1 MLHLRTLGELRL
13 TGPDGD
19 LLPGRRKELVLLAY
33 LAQRAPRAVRR
44 AELVDLLWGEREE
57 ERARHSLRQA
67 LLMLRRTVG
76 EGLMI
81 GPQAVTLASDV
92 VELDLVSFDAAV
104 TGNRL
109 RQAVELWG
117 GDFLFAAE
125 DVGDDAYRVWLEGER
140 ERARRRLRDA
150 LERLVAEAAG
160 DRSTAIIWAE
170 RWTELLPL
178 DEQACYRLVE
188 ALYVG
193 GRTGTAQARHQ
204 EYVARLRRELGVE
217 PSPALV
223 RLGERVAAAEVQEL
237 ERVGTATLV
246 TPVPV
251 PLRRRRTRP
260 RLLAGS
266 AIVAA
271 LLIGIAVLQR
281 TTTPRALPT
290 VAVGLIAG
298 PGGVDSLDM
307 ALSIGGLLAVNLARV
322 PGLPTVSGARIHEL
336 VGQLGSVA
344 GRSASLAGAAR
355 HAGADEVLEGT
366 LQREPGGR
374 LRLALRRVDLRT
386 GAVPGEFTVVA
397 ADAFALVDS
406 ATARFARGLGLR
418 APALRVADV
427 TTSSIT
433 GYGFYEQGLRSFSA
447 GDYGRALPLFE
458 AALALDSGFA
468 MAAFLARN
476 AAVAL
481 GRPVPGPS
489 IERLDS
495 LAARGSDRERL
506 LIRATVAN
514 ALNDPSVAALA
525 ESLTIRYP
533 AEPEGHLL
541 LATTRISDGDFLDA
555 LPLLRRVL
563 AMDSLGLRSGRARCL
578 GCEAFVQTATVYTLV
593 DSLDA
598 AERVTREWIRVQPGA
613 REAWRWL
620 GLVLAAQG
628 RYEEGAAALRTAG
641 AASRPDIPD
650 VAAFFPQIVRIK
662 AGDFAAA
669 DHALAEIV
677 RTGPPQIRQEAR
689 WYLVISLRNQGRLRE
704 AMAYTREYA
713 AREPQGGA
721 LLAAQLR
728 FESGRFQEAARIFDS
743 LAAFPP
749 RGAARGVLARH
760 KCWMLI
766 HLATSHA
773 AAGDTAAL
781 AALVEPLRA
790 WGTRS
795 AFGRDRRLFHHAN
808 GLLLV
813 ERGRLD
819 EAAAEYQRAIY
830 SPTQGYTRTNYE
842 LARTLLAVG
851 RARDAIATLQS
862 ALHGPLDGSNLYVTR
877 TELHEL
883 LARAHEAGG
892 RADSAAAHYRTVLA
906 AWRNADPLLHSRRN
920 AVRERLA
927 ALGRG
932 GNP

>member
-92 VELDLVSFDAAV
+92 VELDLASFDAAV

-109 RQAVELWG
+109 REAVELWS

-160 DRSTAIIWAE
+160 DRSTAITWAE

-188 ALYVG
+188 ALYLG

-223 RLGERVAAAEVQEL
+223 RLGERVAAAE
-237 ERVGTATLV
+237 AAALV

-251 PLRRRRTRP
+251 PLRRWRTRS

-266 AIVAA
+266 GIVAA

-298 PGGVDSLDM
+298 FGDVDSLDM

-366 LQREPGGR
+366 LQREPGGQ

-406 ATARFARGLGLR
+406 ATARLAHALGLR
-418 APALRVADV
+418 VPALRVADV

-481 GRPVPGPS
+481 GRPLPEPWS
-489 IERLDS
+489 ASLERLDS
-495 LAARGSDRERL
+495 LAARAPERERL
-506 LIRATVAN
+506 LIRATTA
-514 ALNDPSVAALA
+514 SVLHEPDGTALA
-525 ESLTIRYP
+525 ESLAIRYP

-541 LATTRISDGDFLDA
+541 LAAARIGDGDFLGA
-555 LPLLRRVL
+555 LPPLRSVIV
-563 AMDSLGLRSGRARCL
+563 MDSLGLRTGRPRCRA
-578 GCEAFVQTATVYTLV
+578 CEAFASMVSAYTLV
-593 DSLDA
+593 DSFAA
-598 AERVTREWIRVQPGA
+598 AERVTRDWIQRQPGGV
-613 REAWRWL
+613 EPWRWL
-620 GLVLAAQG
+620 ALVVAGQD
-628 RYEEGAAALRTAG
+628 RYEEGSAALRTAG

-669 DHALAEIV
+669 DHALGEIV

-689 WYLVISLRNQGRLRE
+689 WYRVISLRNQGRLRE

-728 FESGRFQEAARIFDS
+728 FESGRFQEAALIFDS

-749 RGAARGVLARH
+749 PGAVRGLLARH

-773 AAGDTAAL
+773 GAGDTAAL

-790 WGTRS
+790 WGTQS

-813 ERGRLD
+813 ARGQLD

-842 LARTLLAVG
+842 LASTLLAVG
-851 RARDAIATLQS
+851 RARDAIAALQS

-883 LARAHEAGG
+883 LARAHEAAGA
-892 RADSAAAHYRTVLA
+892 RDSAAALYRTVLA
-906 AWRNADPLLHSRRN
+906 AWRNADPLFHPRRN

-932 GNP
+932 GNR